1 MERHVETKHRW
12 TQDNNDMTI
21 GQKMRIAARGA
32 QAFLTSESKAAIVD
46 FVVGQMNPD
55 GGFRGRTR
63 DSDLYY
69 TLFGLECLEVMNH
82 PLPSN
87 ELSGY
92 LRLFGDGSGL
102 DFIHLCCCA
111 RCLGKLPE
119 DLKRDK
125 NDLSIQKKLDPYR
138 TEMGGYRLQHESNH
152 DSIYASFL
160 AVLAHEDLGIT
171 IKHPK
176 HLLHALEPLRTGDNG
191 YADQP
196 GLSKG
201 TTTVTAA
208 ATVLLHHYHEYENDG
223 LTNWLLDHYRSHG
236 GFVATTDTPIPDLL
250 STATALFALHC
261 LGVSLESIREQT
273 FLFIESLWHDSGGF
287 CGHIADNTPDCEY
300 TFYGLLS
307 LGILSEPLM

>member
-1 MERHVETKHRW
+1 
-12 TQDNNDMTI
+12 
-21 GQKMRIAARGA
+21 
-32 QAFLTSESKAAIVD
+32 
-46 FVVGQMNPD
+46 
-55 GGFRGRTR
+55 
-63 DSDLYY
+63 
-69 TLFGLECLEVMNH
+69 
-82 PLPSN
+82 
-87 ELSGY
+87 
-92 LRLFGDGSGL
+92 L

-119 DLKRDK
+119 GLQRDK
-125 NDLSIQKKLDPYR
+125 NDHAILKQLDPYR
-138 TEMGGYRLQHESNH
+138 TETGGYRLLLESNH

-160 AVLAHEDLGIT
+160 AVLAHEDLGMT

-176 HLLHALEPLRTGDNG
+176 RVFHALETLRTGDNG

-208 ATVLLHHYHEYENDG
+208 AAVLLNHYHKHENG
-223 LTNWLLDHYRSHG
+223 ALSHWLLDHYRPHG

-261 LGVSLESIREQT
+261 LGVSLGFIRERT
-273 FLFIESLWHDSGGF
+273 LKFIESLGHDNGGF
-287 CGHIADNTPDCEY
+287 CGHMADGIPDCEY

-307 LGILSEPLM
+307 LGILSGH

>member
-1 MERHVETKHRW
+1 MERHVETEHQLM
-12 TQDNNDMTI
+12 QDNSDMTI
-21 GQKMRIAARGA
+21 GHKMRTAARAA

-46 FVVGQMNPD
+46 FVMGQMNPD
-55 GGFRGRTR
+55 GGFRGRTLG
-63 DSDLYY
+63 SDLYY
-69 TLFGLECLEVMNH
+69 TLFGLECLEALNH
-82 PLPSN
+82 PLPFD
-87 ELSGY
+87 ELSRY
-92 LRLFGDGSGL
+92 LRLFDDGSGL

-125 NDLSIQKKLDPYR
+125 NDCAILKKLDPYR
-138 TEMGGYRLQHESNH
+138 TEMGGYRLLLESDH

-160 AVLAHEDLGIT
+160 AVLTHEDLGVT
-171 IKHPK
+171 IKQPK
-176 HLLHALEPLRTGDNG
+176 RVLHALQSLRSSDNG
-191 YADQP
+191 YADQL

-208 ATVLLHHYHEYENDG
+208 AAVLLNHYNECKNDG
-223 LTNWLLDHYRSHG
+223 LGDWLMDHYRPYG

-261 LGVSLESIREQT
+261 LGVSLESIRERT
-273 FLFIESLWHDSGGF
+273 LMFIESLWHDSGGF

-307 LGILSEPLM
+307 LGILANHG